1 MRANALGRLGSRP
14 DIFWLAA
21 GIALFAGAVI
31 RLANINQFGFNS
43 DEAVYAGQA
52 AALAGNQS
60 YADMFGI
67 FRAHPL
73 LVQFM
78 VAVLF
83 KLGGVNDLVPRLVA
97 VITGLALVCVA
108 GAFAL
113 RTGNRGAS
121 LIALVL
127 AALSPYAIVISRQ
140 FLLDGPMA
148 LFCALSL
155 FFVVVYI
162 RRPSSTSLV
171 AAAAAAGLA
180 FLAKETGILLLPA
193 YILFFLVCPSV
204 PLGLRSAIQALGVYL
219 LTVAPFPLAL
229 LLGGGNR
236 IVGQYA
242 AWQVLRR
249 PNHTPDFYL
258 HVLPDLGLPMVIFAI
273 VGIVF
278 ALRRRNP
285 EDVLLLCFIA
295 VTFGFFQ
302 LWPVKGY
309 QYLVVLVMPAAVLA
323 ADGLLKLAALLARIP
338 ESWRPP
344 TFARARM
351 ALVAASVVVLAG
363 SLAAASGV
371 SPAVDATSDEQAKV
385 VPQTFLAGSGGLEA
399 GRPAGLWVNSHTPPG
414 SRFLTIGPSFA
425 NVIQFYGQ
433 RVAQA
438 LSVSPNP
445 LHRNPAYEP
454 VGNPD
459 LEIRSGRF
467 QYLVYD
473 AYSASRTPYFAAQL
487 QKYVTKHDGT
497 AIYTGRVSMRQSD
510 GKVVEVPTVVI
521 YEVHP

>member
-1 MRANALGRLGSRP
+1 MNAISRLVNRP
-14 DIFWLAA
+14 DRLWLVA
-21 GIALFAGAVI
+21 GVGLFAAALI
-31 RLANINQFGFNS
+31 RLVNINQFGFNS

-52 AALAGNQS
+52 AALAGNQN

-83 KLGGVNDLVPRLVA
+83 KVGGVNDLAPRVVA
-97 VITGLALVCVA
+97 VIAGLALVCVA
-108 GAFAL
+108 AAFAY
-113 RTGNRGAS
+113 RTGRRGAA
-121 LIALVL
+121 LIALFLV
-127 AALSPYAIVISRQ
+127 ALSPYAITVSRQ

-148 LFCALSL
+148 LCCALSL
-155 FFVVVYI
+155 FFMAAYI
-162 RRPSSTSLV
+162 RRPSKTSLM

-180 FLAKETGILLLPA
+180 FLAKETAVLLLPA
-193 YILFFLVCPSV
+193 YVLFFLVYPSV
-204 PLGLRSAIQALGVYL
+204 RLSLRDAAQAFGVYL

-229 LLGGGNR
+229 LLGGGTKV
-236 IVGQYA
+236 VGHYA
-242 AWQVLRR
+242 AWQLLRR

-258 HVLPDLGLPMVIFAI
+258 HVIPDLGVPMVIFAV
-273 VGIVF
+273 VGIFF
-278 ALRRRNP
+278 ALRRRKP
-285 EDVLLLCFIA
+285 EDILLLCFMA
-295 VTFGFFQ
+295 VTLAFFE

-323 ADGLLKLAALLARIP
+323 ADGLIELASVLTRVP
-338 ESWRPP
+338 RSWRPP

-351 ALVAASVVVLAG
+351 ALVGVSVVLLAG
-363 SLAAASGV
+363 TLAVASGV
-371 SPAVDATSDEQAKV
+371 PRAVDATSDEQTTVA
-385 VPQTFLAGSGGLEA
+385 PQTFLAGTGGLEA
-399 GRPAGLWVNSHTPPG
+399 GRPAGLWVRSHTAPA

-433 RVAQA
+433 RAAQS

-454 VGNPD
+454 VVNPD
-459 LEIRSGRF
+459 LAIRTGHF

-473 AYSASRTPYFAAQL
+473 AYSASRTPYFASQL

-497 AIYTGRVSMRQSD
+497 PVYTGRVSITLRS
-510 GKVVEVPTVVI
+510 GKVISVPTVVI

>member
-1 MRANALGRLGSRP
+1 LSANALS
-14 DIFWLAA
+14 
-21 GIALFAGAVI
+21 
-31 RLANINQFGFNS
+31 RLANRPDLPWLVAYVVLAAAALIRVANIDQFGFNS

-52 AALAGNQS
+52 AALAGNQN

-83 KLGGVNDLVPRLVA
+83 KLGGVNDLVPRVLA
-97 VITGLALVCVA
+97 VIAGLALVCVA
-108 GAFAL
+108 AAFAY
-113 RTGNRGAS
+113 RTGNRAAA
-121 LIALVL
+121 LIALVF
-127 AALSPYAIVISRQ
+127 AALSPYAITISRQ

-155 FFVVVYI
+155 YFMAIYI
-162 RRPSSTSLV
+162 RRPSRTPLV
-171 AAAAAAGLA
+171 ASAAAAGLA

-193 YILFFLVCPSV
+193 YILFFLIRPSV
-204 PLGLRSAIQALGVYL
+204 PLSLGNALRAAGVYL

-236 IVGQYA
+236 VVGQYA

-258 HVLPDLGLPMVIFAI
+258 HVIPDLGLPMVILAV
-273 VGIVF
+273 VGIFFV
-278 ALRRRNP
+278 LRKRRP
-285 EDVLLLCFIA
+285 EDLLLLCFMA

-309 QYLVVLVMPAAVLA
+309 QYLVVLVMPTAVLA
-323 ADGLLKLAALLARIP
+323 ADGLLELASQLSRLP
-338 ESWRPP
+338 KSWRPP
-344 TFARARM
+344 TLVRART
-351 ALVAASVVVLAG
+351 ALVAASVVVLGAT
-363 SLAAASGV
+363 LVAAAGV
-371 SPAVDATSDEQAKV
+371 PRVVDATSDEQTSVA
-385 VPQTFLAGSGGLEA
+385 PQTFLAGTGGLEA
-399 GRPAGLWVNSHTPPG
+399 GRPAGLWVRSHTPPG

-473 AYSASRTPYFAAQL
+473 AYSASRSPYFASEL
-487 QKYVTKHDGT
+487 EKYVRKHDGT
-497 AIYTGRVSMRQSD
+497 PIYTGRVSIRQRD
-510 GKVVEVPTVVI
+510 GTVVEVPTVVI